1 MAATLVYRLAR
12 ARPWREGENGMIDRL
27 VDAAISGAALGAG
40 SAWAAKKMSEQTT
53 GRPIWQTE
61 IDGQI
66 LTIIEHQVHGHLS
79 YEAFIV
85 AAGVVSPLGRFAN
98 YPAVLAITQQWVDY
112 LHAGGTV
119 KAWRAQAP
127 VKATTQRVP
136 TRTAIAT
143 KRARQDAFLALLPQ
157 GLGLRVGYWH
167 RFAGPA
173 GCLLSR

>member
-1 MAATLVYRLAR
+1 
-12 ARPWREGENGMIDRL
+12 MIDRL

-40 SAWAAKKMSEQTT
+40 SAWAAKKMSEQTS

-112 LHAGGTV
+112 LDAGGTV
-119 KAWRAQAP
+119 KAWRAQP
-127 VKATTQRVP
+127 VKATAQRVQP
-136 TRTAIAT
+136 QKAIAKT
-143 KRARQDAFLALLPQ
+143 ASKR
-157 GLGLRVGYWH
+157 
-167 RFAGPA
+167 
-173 GCLLSR
+173 